1 MNTDKKILVVCVNRP
16 AVSLR
21 DTAQLVS
28 IALRGLVSRQL
39 STDASRLP
47 FIAPA
52 ALQLHSHST
61 TMLIKLRLADTINC
75 GAILRHLLLDA
86 TLALKL

>member
-1 MNTDKKILVVCVNRP
+1 MH
-16 AVSLR
+16 
-21 DTAQLVS
+21 
-28 IALRGLVSRQL
+28 LVSRQL

-86 TLALKL
+86 TLALKF

>member
-1 MNTDKKILVVCVNRP
+1 
-16 AVSLR
+16 
-21 DTAQLVS
+21 
-28 IALRGLVSRQL
+28 VSRQL

-75 GAILRHLLLDA
+75 GAILRHLILDA
-86 TLALKL
+86 TLVFYRGSDNTILSASRQAKCTPQKSVIICVICG

>member
-1 MNTDKKILVVCVNRP
+1 MH
-16 AVSLR
+16 
-21 DTAQLVS
+21 
-28 IALRGLVSRQL
+28 LVSRQL

-75 GAILRHLLLDA
+75 GAILRHLILDA
-86 TLALKL
+86 TLVSFLQTVNVYPLKVVNHS

>member
-1 MNTDKKILVVCVNRP
+1 MH
-16 AVSLR
+16 
-21 DTAQLVS
+21 
-28 IALRGLVSRQL
+28 LVSRQL

-75 GAILRHLLLDA
+75 GAILHHLILDA
-86 TLALKL
+86 TLGARENVRTIFFLIFFGLEKLWEIPHNHYEL

>member
-1 MNTDKKILVVCVNRP
+1 
-16 AVSLR
+16 
-21 DTAQLVS
+21 
-28 IALRGLVSRQL
+28 VSRQL

-75 GAILRHLLLDA
+75 GAILRHLILDA
-86 TLALKL
+86 TLGIFFYKSKKNKEIRIGFIRGFS

>member
-1 MNTDKKILVVCVNRP
+1 MH
-16 AVSLR
+16 
-21 DTAQLVS
+21 
-28 IALRGLVSRQL
+28 LVSRQL

-75 GAILRHLLLDA
+75 GAILRHLILDA
-86 TLALKL
+86 TLGSSELSRLAGDYCR